1 VTLSRLSRLLGRG
14 LGVALAA
21 GSAAIVVCFGLA
33 EVRATGIVN
42 VAAILADG
50 DKVRPA
56 VMKQSVA
63 TALAT
68 PVTGLCFP
76 HLTRAASV
84 VLFAEAQARIERGE
98 FDEAVPIR
106 RAFGDLNERT
116 LACAPG
122 SGFDWV
128 LRYWYEAAVR
138 LDQQAA
144 FRAAEMSYR
153 TAPNEGWIIVRR
165 LPYMLASYEIASP
178 GLQHSMLGDFRR
190 LALAQSTASVVDIY
204 IRSNE
209 KLQAL
214 FRTEMASIPYEERVE
229 LVEKLRKAGLEI
241 DVRGVPPPASRA
253 WRQR

>member
-1 VTLSRLSRLLGRG
+1 MTPARLSCLLGRG
-14 LGVALAA
+14 LGIVLAA
-21 GSAAIVVCFGLA
+21 SSAAIVLCFGLT
-33 EVRATGIVN
+33 EIKATGIVN

-63 TALAT
+63 TALAM
-68 PVTGLCFP
+68 PVTGICFP

-84 VLFAEAQARIERGE
+84 ILFAEAQARIERGE
-98 FDEAVPIR
+98 FDEALPIR

-122 SGFDWV
+122 SGFDWA

-138 LDQQAA
+138 LDQPAA

-165 LPYMLASYEIASP
+165 LPFMLASYEIAPP
-178 GLQHSMLGDFRR
+178 GLQRSMLDDFRR
-190 LALAQSTASVVDIY
+190 LAQAQSTASVVDLY
-204 IRSNE
+204 LRSNE
-209 KLQAL
+209 KLKAL
-214 FRTEMASIPYEERVE
+214 FRTELASLPHEERVG
-229 LVEKLRKAGLEI
+229 LVEKLRKASLVI
-241 DVRGVPPPASRA
+241 DVRGVPPPAGRA
-253 WRQR
+253 WQQR